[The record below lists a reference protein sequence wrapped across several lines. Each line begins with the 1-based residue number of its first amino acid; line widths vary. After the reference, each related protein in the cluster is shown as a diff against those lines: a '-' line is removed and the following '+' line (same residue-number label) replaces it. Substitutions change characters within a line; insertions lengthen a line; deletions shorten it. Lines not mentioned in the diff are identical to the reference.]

1 MMTQSSHTSP
11 TLHTSAQLLF
21 GHIIRALLWVSLVGA
36 IYIGIVTYFVLRQSQ
51 HDHTQ
56 TADAAIVLGAAVWV
70 GNPSPVLKARL
81 DHALALYQQKT
92 VATIIVTG
100 GTGNGDTMSEAA
112 ASASYLE
119 ARGVP
124 ATALLL
130 ETNGRSTYQSL
141 QGAAVIAQAN
151 NIQSALLVSDPFHML
166 RSLKMAGDLGFTA
179 YPSPTTTSPISQ
191 RPLEEWLY
199 MIREAVAYTS
209 YLFTNQ

>member
-1 MMTQSSHTSP
+1 M
-11 TLHTSAQLLF
+11 A
-21 GHIIRALLWVSLVGA
+21 RAVLWMVMVA
-36 IYIGIVTYFVLRQSQ
+36 CIYIGIVTYFVMRQSQ

-81 DHALALYQQKT
+81 DHALTLYQQKT
-92 VATIIVTG
+92 VAIIIVTG
-100 GTGNGDTMSEAA
+100 GIGRGDNMSEAA
-112 ASASYLE
+112 AGANYLE
-119 ARGVP
+119 AHGVP
-124 ATALLL
+124 ATAILQ
-130 ETNGRSTYQSL
+130 ETSGRSTYQSL
-141 QGAAVIAQAN
+141 KGAVALAQVN

-166 RSLKMAGDLGFTA
+166 RSLKMAGDLGVTA

-199 MIREAVAYTS
+199 MIREAVAYTA